1 MSTAINTDF
10 WKWGNPQHAV
20 HLSHFPRLKTF
31 LEKKFNAPLKED
43 LIARNF
49 PPVVPALINEKEIR
63 KFFSLLK
70 PDQVA
75 AGRNELLRFALGK
88 SYKDIIRVLT
98 SKEIATPGF
107 VLFPESL
114 NDIEYILKTAR
125 ENKIKIIT
133 FSGGSNVVGA
143 FDPGNSPAAGILSM
157 QRMNRLIEIDELSHT
172 ATFET
177 GISGPRLEEILNEKG
192 FTLGHFPQ
200 SFEHSTLGGWLAM
213 NSAGQESGLYGNI
226 EDMVLWIRTVTLS
239 GIVENIDFPRHAC
252 GIDVLRLFLGSEG
265 TLGIIAQAK
274 LKIHKKPVEY
284 RWKIALFKN
293 FEGGSEAVRKII
305 QAGIHPAIMR
315 LSDSAE
321 TQMFSMISHS
331 KKNFARKWV
340 ENIIRS
346 RLKSKGYTEPCI
358 LMMRFALRNKADRAM
373 AETALN
379 IAASEG
385 AQPLSSS
392 VARNWESSRFSLPYL
407 RDTLIQ
413 HRMLVDTFETVT
425 YWKNLLPLYHHVS
438 NSLKSG
444 SRFFENGGLLLCHIS
459 HVYETG
465 ASLYF
470 TMMTAQEKGN
480 EIEQWMHL
488 KQVVSEAI
496 LEKGG
501 AISHHHGIGKDHQR
515 WFLRQVN
522 PGAAKILGT
531 IKNCLDPDDILN
543 PGKLSNA

>member
-1 MSTAINTDF
+1 MNATVNTDF
-10 WKWGNPQHAV
+10 WKWGDPHHAV
-20 HLSHFPRLKTF
+20 HLSQFPALKTF
-31 LEKKFNAPLKED
+31 LEKKFNASLKED
-43 LIARNF
+43 QTDRGF
-49 PPVVPALINEKEIR
+49 PPVRPPLIHEKEI
-63 KFFSLLK
+63 KQLFPLLK
-70 PDQVA
+70 PGQVSA
-75 AGRNELLRFALGK
+75 DRKELLRFAFGK
-88 SYKDIIRVLT
+88 SYKDIIRILT
-98 SKEIATPGF
+98 SKEIAIPGF

-114 NDIEYILKTAR
+114 PDIEYMLKIAR

-143 FDPGNSPAAGILSM
+143 FDSDNSVVTGILSM
-157 QRMNRLIEIDELSHT
+157 QRMNRIIEIDELSHT

-177 GISGPRLEEILNEKG
+177 GISGPDLEKALNEKG

-226 EDMVLWIRTVTLS
+226 EDMALWIKTVTPS

-252 GIDVLRLFLGSEG
+252 GIDVLRLFIGSEG
-265 TLGIIAQAK
+265 TLGIITEAK
-274 LKIHKKPVEY
+274 LKIHKKPVDY

-305 QAGIHPAIMR
+305 QEGIHPAIIR
-315 LSDSAE
+315 LSDSEE
-321 TQMFSMISHS
+321 TRLFSLLSQR

-340 ENIIRS
+340 EDVIKS
-346 RLKSKGYTEPCI
+346 RLKSKGYAEPCL
-358 LMMRFALRNKADRAM
+358 LMMRFAIRNKTDMTM

-379 IAASEG
+379 IAVSEG
-385 AQPLSSS
+385 AQPLSPS
-392 VARNWESSRFSLPYL
+392 VASNWESSRFSLPYL
-407 RDTLIQ
+407 RDTLIR
-413 HRMLVDTFETVT
+413 HKILVDTFETVA
-425 YWKNLLPLYHHVS
+425 YWKNLIPLCHHVS
-438 NSLKSG
+438 DSLKSA
-444 SRFFENGGLLLCHIS
+444 RFFENGGLLLCHIS

-470 TMMTAQEKGN
+470 TMITPQEKAN
-480 EIEQWMHL
+480 EL
-488 KQVVSEAI
+488 KQWIELKQAVSEAI

-501 AISHHHGIGKDHQR
+501 AISHHHGIGKDHQP
-515 WFLRQVN
+515 WFHRQLD
-522 PGAAKILGT
+522 PGAARILGT